1 MNLKSSIIAFILTI
15 VAVSI
20 LLYSIKDQPY
30 LDLSDDYHYY
40 SNIYRSKPYGIDMI
54 RVVNEE
60 DGVKY
65 FISSKKEY
73 FVRINGVDYQGVQ
86 EVEVGSNYE
95 KQFVK
100 AEIFDES
107 QELQD
112 TFSFY
117 YSSNR
122 SSLDFLEWY
131 EYGFDKAILII
142 WAVVVFVFLVNLLFQ
157 YIAHKQKPKE
167 VEVKSNNLWHQFKAM
182 KTSDKIMTI
191 ICLIIYIFLPYPII
205 VIALIIM
212 LVYITLKVKGFT
224 GKIKAFGVLILSTM
238 VGILA
243 FIILYLNL
251 VPEALDD
258 YGYETPSV
266 TLSEVAQV
274 QYQDIIDH
282 IEMYTKEPIAYFE
295 NDSLGFIALRGFIV
309 WDHHEDGDITEIVLA
324 YRLYNIDSELKKKL
338 VVNIRIN
345 GEIIKQFT
353 EHNENSEFIIDHKL
367 EGVATLD
374 LVNTSTGDVIYQSEA
389 IELISDISD
398 VNESIYYGGQYMA
411 NEHAYLFMTI
421 SAHIGAILTGFII
434 YHFRKNFNFNRVKAT
449 T

>member
-1 MNLKSSIIAFILTI
+1 
-15 VAVSI
+15 
-20 LLYSIKDQPY
+20 
-30 LDLSDDYHYY
+30 
-40 SNIYRSKPYGIDMI
+40 
-54 RVVNEE
+54 
-60 DGVKY
+60 
-65 FISSKKEY
+65 
-73 FVRINGVDYQGVQ
+73 
-86 EVEVGSNYE
+86 
-95 KQFVK
+95 
-100 AEIFDES
+100 
-107 QELQD
+107 
-112 TFSFY
+112 
-117 YSSNR
+117 
-122 SSLDFLEWY
+122 
-131 EYGFDKAILII
+131 
-142 WAVVVFVFLVNLLFQ
+142 
-157 YIAHKQKPKE
+157 
-167 VEVKSNNLWHQFKAM
+167 
-182 KTSDKIMTI
+182 
-191 ICLIIYIFLPYPII
+191 
-205 VIALIIM
+205 M

-224 GKIKAFGVLILSTM
+224 GKIKAFGVLILSTT

-243 FIILYLNL
+243 FIILYINL

-309 WDHHEDGDITEIVLA
+309 WDYHEDGDITEIVLA

-398 VNESIYYGGQYMA
+398 VQ
-411 NEHAYLFMTI
+411 
-421 SAHIGAILTGFII
+421 
-434 YHFRKNFNFNRVKAT
+434 
-449 T
+449 